1 VNGYGHALN
10 PDGDRV
16 KRDEDLSYWY
26 PATRLHG
33 LGTWSVPLKQGF
45 HEIKIVYIDF
55 RMDGAKRMNRVAG
68 LRDCVWSGEKPELL
82 LSGPGMSKQPI
93 PAAWLW
99 RP

>member
-1 VNGYGHALN
+1 MRLPGRQWSLG
-10 PDGDRV
+10 
-16 KRDEDLSYWY
+16 W
-26 PATRLHG
+26 PAWRRP
-33 LGTWSVPLKQGF
+33 SSRRFEKGF

-82 LSGPGMSKQPI
+82 LSGPGIAKQPI